1 LTVATAT
8 GHVATV
14 DVAHEASVNRIGAR
28 TDASDLRV
36 LTGAPLRLALLV
48 GEDPASLAAARAAA
62 LGACADVV
70 VTLSVAQR
78 ASFVD
83 RAEALRDAR
92 PDAVLVVAG
101 TRDTGGIVDLIEA
114 LRAGCGGQAEAPAIL
129 VAADERA
136 RGRIAASAAPLA
148 IEAIPG
154 PLTARAREA
163 IVARLRGI
171 RRSSGDVVLR
181 DEAIESAAR
190 SLAAAT
196 GRATLVVDVSGASTS
211 LAFAGPLGLVSA
223 VHSHQGVGAG
233 ADRVVARTGLEHVR
247 RWIPWAIDAPALLE
261 RVFNRARWPDAIPP
275 SALTLA
281 IEMSLAREAIAQ
293 LLNEAGRAGIDVA
306 AMRSTAVIACTGRL
320 ARLPR
325 PAQTVLAAV
334 DAVAPDGAPIVSREK
349 RDALV
354 AAGAIA
360 SRSSADVAATLEP
373 LALVATLRP
382 KRSMSVTV
390 SDGNGE
396 TTERVARG
404 AFFLMPTTGPAE
416 LRVTGINEA
425 TRTPPLALGIVID
438 ARGRPL
444 ELPPR
449 DAERL
454 PALARWYAALA
465 TLPIEGAAR

>member
-1 LTVATAT
+1 VTVATAA
-8 GHVATV
+8 GLVATV
-14 DVAHEASVNRIGAR
+14 DVAHEAGWSRIGSR

-70 VTLSVAQR
+70 LTLSVQQR
-78 ASFVD
+78 DSLVE
-83 RAEALRDAR
+83 RAAALRDAR

-101 TRDTGGIVDLIEA
+101 PRDTGGVVDLVEA
-114 LRAGCGGQAEAPAIL
+114 LRAGCGGQAQPPAIL

-136 RGRIAASAAPLA
+136 RERIAASAAPLS

-154 PLTARAREA
+154 PLTARARDA

-171 RRSSGDVVLR
+171 RRLDGDVVLR
-181 DEAIESAAR
+181 DEAIEAAAR
-190 SLAAAT
+190 SLAVAT
-196 GRATLVVDVSGASTS
+196 DRRTLVVDVSGASTS
-211 LAFAGPLGLVSA
+211 IAFAGPLGLIA
-223 VHSHQGVGAG
+223 AMHSHLGVGAG
-233 ADRVVARTGLEHVR
+233 ADRVVARTGLDRVR

-293 LLNEAGRAGIDVA
+293 LLHEAERAGIDVA
-306 AMRSTAVIACTGRL
+306 DIRATAAIACTGGL
-320 ARLPR
+320 AGFPR
-325 PAQTVLAAV
+325 PAQTVMVAI
-334 DAVAPDGAPIVSREK
+334 DAIAPKGSPIVSREK

-373 LALVATLRP
+373 LALVATLWPGRA
-382 KRSMSVTV
+382 MSVTV
-390 SDGNGE
+390 SDGNGA

-404 AFFLMPTTGPAE
+404 GFFLMPTTGASE
-416 LRVTGINEA
+416 LRVTGVNEA
-425 TRTPPLALGIVID
+425 TKTPSLALGIVID

-454 PALARWYAALA
+454 PALGRWYAALA
-465 TLPIEGAAR
+465 TLPIEGGPS